1 MQRRVNRESPSKSI
15 RSSKM
20 KSFVHNS
27 SLSVLKVLRRFPI
40 VFPFCIGIWFGLVV
54 TNGSSH
60 YKTVVSVWTGQTDRF
75 VPTKNVP
82 LPIDRIPPSSQLLTK
97 YLDEYQTK
105 IDGWFSREILYVIW
119 VVTRYQYDHLH
130 LVGGIGEIGVH
141 HGKFTCFLYLMRRY
155 REQNLF
161 AVDVFDNQALNKDGS
176 GRGQKQT
183 FLNSVREYANIQ
195 EKDLILYAG
204 SSLDLNP
211 SFSTNQTSVQWWK
224 SDLVGKRGLQL
235 VSVNDI
241 LFFDLLD
248 VFFFVSG
255 RRRSHKSFDL
265 FGSLFSFELG
275 RVMEP

>member
-1 MQRRVNRESPSKSI
+1 MQRRVNRESPSKAI

-20 KSFVHNS
+20 KSLFQQS
-27 SLSVLKVLRRFPI
+27 SLSVLKILKRFPI
-40 VFPFCIGIWFGLVV
+40 VFPFCIGIWFGFII
-54 TNGSSH
+54 TNGSNH
-60 YKTVVSVWTGQTDRF
+60 YNNVVLVWTGQTDRF
-75 VPTKNVP
+75 VPTKNLP
-82 LPIDRIPPSSQLLTK
+82 LAIDRIPASSQSLTK

-119 VVTRYQYDHLH
+119 VVSRYQYDDLH

-183 FLNSVREYANIQ
+183 FLNSVRDYAGIQ
-195 EKDLILYAG
+195 EKDLKLYAG

-211 SFSTNQTSVQWWK
+211 SFSTNQTAVQWWK
-224 SDLVGKRGLQL
+224 SDLVGQRGLQL
-235 VSVNDI
+235 VSVNDVV
-241 LFFDLLD
+241 FFESFD
-248 VFFFVSG
+248 VFFVFL
-255 RRRSHKSFDL
+255 L
-265 FGSLFSFELG
+265 F
-275 RVMEP
+275 